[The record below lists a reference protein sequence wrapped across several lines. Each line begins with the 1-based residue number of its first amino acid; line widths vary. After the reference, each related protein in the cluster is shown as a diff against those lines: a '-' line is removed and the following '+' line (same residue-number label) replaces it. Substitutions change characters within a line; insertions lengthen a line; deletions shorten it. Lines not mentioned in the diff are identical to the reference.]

1 MPTKSAKFLINNLK
15 LKALICNLCQAL
27 LNFWKSLK
35 LKLFKR
41 ERDVP
46 QTFTKMSTIFTRED
60 CLVHFPELCLIFISF
75 AALQEKML
83 QTLNKK
89 VEEVYRNCIGDNEAN
104 IR

>member
-1 MPTKSAKFLINNLK
+1 M
-15 LKALICNLCQAL
+15 

-46 QTFTKMSTIFTRED
+46 QTFTKMLPIFKRED
-60 CLVHFPELCLIFISF
+60 CLVHPPELCLILISF

-104 IR
+104 IRWLNQRLFDETKERARFTV